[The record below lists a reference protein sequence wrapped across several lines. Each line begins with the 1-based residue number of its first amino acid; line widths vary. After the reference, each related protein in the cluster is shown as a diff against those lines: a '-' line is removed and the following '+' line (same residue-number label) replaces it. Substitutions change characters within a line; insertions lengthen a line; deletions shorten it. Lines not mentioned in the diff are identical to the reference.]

1 MTTRLPSWLVLSAL
15 VLASPAWSLPGQ
27 TDRQAAERTINEA
40 AELEE
45 AEDGVLF
52 EEDPEAA
59 EAVSEEEN
67 WSQNERDKI
76 AVDEAVLNKPWN
88 AVPFRTD
95 VFNYT
100 DAQMKQRWPHL
111 MRALLIPFPSAE
123 YLEKRIEYFPEL
135 KEELG
140 PDFDGDYEALS
151 RQILQAWRYFFRGEF
166 RKARD
171 HGRQFGAF
179 GKVPA
184 YFSQIIYAVYLSDT
198 QTEKHQLLQDT
209 ANQVADYVRVLKEMK
224 DHPEFQ
230 EDYIMLRLGYA
241 YALARI
247 AEEVSPAVAVM
258 RNYLFRISGAC
269 NDVLDINPE
278 HPVALAFRAGI
289 DANLIRTMG
298 KAAGRLTFG
307 ARESRAEQYFGDSF
321 SKVSDLAIIHY
332 EFANALLYMNKKRE
346 LQEALLHL
354 QTAMYIHPG
363 FAMEALDSMY
373 AAKRMRELQDFVS
386 YRRSF
391 RSYDRKRRKYIKET
405 DENLHNIT
413 KPPFLITEYVAR
425 N

>member
-1 MTTRLPSWLVLSAL
+1 MTRRLPGWLVLAATLL
-15 VLASPAWSLPGQ
+15 VGPAWALPQQ
-27 TDRQAAERTINEA
+27 TDQQAAQRAIEEA
-40 AELEE
+40 ADLEE
-45 AEDGVLF
+45 SEDGILF
-52 EEDPEAA
+52 EDDAA
-59 EAVSEEEN
+59 GAEEVSEEEN
-67 WSQNERDKI
+67 WSQKDEDKI
-76 AVDEAVLNKPWN
+76 AVDERVLNKPWN
-88 AVPFRTD
+88 PVPFRTD

-100 DAQMKQRWPHL
+100 DAQMKERWPYL

-140 PDFDGDYEALS
+140 PEFNGDYEMLS
-151 RQILQAWRYFFRGEF
+151 RQILQAWRLFFRGEF
-166 RKARD
+166 RAARD
-171 HGRQFGAF
+171 HGKKFGAF
-179 GKVPA
+179 GKIPA

-209 ANQVADYVRVLKEMK
+209 ANQVAGYVKVLKEMK
-224 DHPEFQ
+224 DHPEFR
-230 EDYIMLRLGYA
+230 EDYVTLRLGYA
-241 YALARI
+241 YAIARI

-258 RNYLFRISGAC
+258 RNYLFKISGAC

-307 ARESRAEQYFGDSF
+307 ARESRAEEYFGESF
-321 SKVSDLAIIHY
+321 SKVNDLAIIHY

-373 AAKRMRELQDFVS
+373 AAKRMRELQDFIS

-391 RSYDRKRRKYIKET
+391 RSYDRKRRKYVKET

-413 KPPFLITEYVAR
+413 MPPFLITEYVAR